1 MAIEE
6 MTDIESLYQRYAP
19 DVRRFVLFLSGDP
32 VTADE
37 ITSDTFVSAWLARE
51 RIRQPTVKS
60 YLFAIARNLYRD
72 LQRRRERHAEL
83 DEHMTD
89 KQIIAQTHMEQ
100 TAEFRAVLAALQQL
114 PEMDRTALLMRALDE
129 MPYEEIAE
137 TLEIPVV
144 TTKVKV
150 YRARLKLMQS
160 RQAWGKSFLPQEQ
173 NYEYY
178 TGSGHGSVAD
188 LFFRRGQQRYEIAG
202 RGILP

>member
-6 MTDIESLYQRYAP
+6 MTDIESFYRRYAP

-32 VTADE
+32 VMADE

-60 YLFAIARNLYRD
+60 YLFAIAHNLYRD
-72 LQRRRERHAEL
+72 LQRRRERHAGL

-89 KQIIAQTHMEQ
+89 QRISAQTHIEQ
-100 TAEFRAVLAALQQL
+100 TAEVRAVLAALQQL

-137 TLEIPVV
+137 TLGIPVV
-144 TTKVKV
+144 TAKVKV
-150 YRARLKLMQS
+150 YRARLKLMQT
-160 RQAWGKSFLPQEQ
+160 RQAWREVIS
-173 NYEYY
+173 
-178 TGSGHGSVAD
+178 S
-188 LFFRRGQQRYEIAG
+188 AG
-202 RGILP
+202 AKP

>member
-32 VTADE
+32 VMADE

-72 LQRRRERHAEL
+72 LQRRRERHAAL
-83 DEHMTD
+83 DERMTD
-89 KQIIAQTHMEQ
+89 KRVSAQTHMEQ
-100 TAEFRAVLAALQQL
+100 TAEVRAVLAALQQL

-137 TLEIPVV
+137 TLGIPVV
-144 TTKVKV
+144 TAKVKV
-150 YRARLKLMQS
+150 YRARLKLMQT
-160 RQAWGKSFLPQEQ
+160 RQAWREVIPS
-173 NYEYY
+173 
-178 TGSGHGSVAD
+178 TGTTA
-188 LFFRRGQQRYEIAG
+188 
-202 RGILP
+202 